1 MKTKPRLDFDNL
13 EIAFA
18 AKNDRVLKKT
28 HFVFLTMKSNAL
40 VKIGTYLAK
49 LALSSGL
56 PVRGLIK
63 RTIFD
68 MFCGGETIEECLS
81 TVAQMKKFNVGA
93 ILDYSVEGEKTERG
107 FDHTTRE
114 ILQVIEQA
122 AKAGNIPF
130 AAIKVTGIGA
140 FDLLAKIH
148 AGQSLS
154 EAEEKAWERV
164 RQRTECICQRAYDR
178 GVPVL
183 IDAEETWIQKAIDQ
197 LTISMMK
204 RFNKDRAL
212 VYYTFQMYCHRMM
225 NHLKT
230 LHRQAKEEGYVL
242 GAKLVRGAYMEKER
256 DRARELCYEDPVQPD
271 KASCDRDFDAA
282 LAYCVAHI
290 NEIHLFAGSHNE
302 RSNYRLAA
310 LLEEYGLA
318 PKAPEVCF
326 AQLYGMSDHISYNL
340 ASAGYQVAKYLPYG
354 PIEASMPYLFRR
366 AEENTSVKG
375 QSGRERSLVKRELER
390 RKGLR
395 SFEC

>member
-1 MKTKPRLDFDNL
+1 MKPRVDFDNL
-13 EIAFA
+13 QIAFA
-18 AKNDRVLKKT
+18 AKSNRALKKT

-40 VKIGTYLAK
+40 VKIGTSLAK
-49 LALSSGL
+49 LALSLGL

-63 RTIFD
+63 RTIFK

-93 ILDYSVEGEKTERG
+93 ILDYSVEGEKTEQG

-122 AKAGNIPF
+122 AKSDNIPF
-130 AAIKVTGIGA
+130 AAIKITGIAA
-140 FDLLAKIH
+140 FGLLAKIH
-148 AGQSLS
+148 AGEPLS
-154 EAEEKAWERV
+154 EAEEKAWECV

-197 LTISMMK
+197 LTISMME

-230 LHRQAKEEGYVL
+230 VHRQAKEDGYVL

-256 DRARELCYEDPVQPD
+256 DRAKEWCYEDPIQPD
-271 KASCDRDFDAA
+271 KASCNRDFDAA
-282 LAYCVAHI
+282 LTYCVAHI
-290 NEIHLFAGSHNE
+290 NEIHLFVGSHNE
-302 RSNYRLAA
+302 HSNYRLAA

-318 PKAPEVCF
+318 PNAPEVCF

-340 ASAGYQVAKYLPYG
+340 ASAGYQVAKYVPYG

-375 QSGRERSLVKRELER
+375 HSGRELSLVKRELER